1 MYKNAILPV
10 ILCGGSGTRLWPLS
24 RESYPKQYLSISSNS
39 KQSLLQ
45 ETHKR
50 ISNLKNINDPILICN
65 ESHRFIVAEQMR
77 CINTNPLSI
86 ILEPFGKNT
95 APAITLAALYAI
107 HKEND
112 PLLLVLSSDHDIKD
126 TEKFLKVINQGIE
139 YALSEKIVTFGIVPT
154 SIETGFG
161 YIETEKDTNKN
172 NISDGKKIKKFI
184 EKPNLENARKFFKD
198 NRYLWNSGMFLFK
211 AKTILDEIKKFSP
224 DILDACKKSIDK
236 SYSDLDFQ
244 RIDNVAFSK
253 CPNLS
258 IDVAVMEKTKKGIVL
273 PLEAGWSDIGS
284 WNAVW
289 ENCKKDEN
297 GNYLKGKE
305 ISPNSNNCYLR
316 SEKRLVVG
324 IGLSELVVVETGDAI
339 LISDR
344 KESQMVKNIVEEL
357 KTKNLNEGIEHKKI
371 FRPWG
376 YYISIEEG
384 DRWKVKIIEVKPNA
398 TLSLQMHH
406 HRAEHWVVV
415 SGTAKVEVD
424 ENKKILSENESAYI
438 PLGSKHRLSNPGKIP
453 LQLIEV
459 QSGSY
464 LGEDDIERIK
474 DKYGR
479 L

>member
-1 MYKNAILPV
+1 MSKNPILPV

-24 RESYPKQYLSISSNS
+24 RQSFPKQYLSINSNS
-39 KQSLLQ
+39 KDSLLQ

-50 ISNLKNINDPILICN
+50 IRNLENIKDPILICN

-86 ILEPFGKNT
+86 ILEPFGRNT
-95 APAITLAALYAI
+95 APAITLAALYAMQ
-107 HKEND
+107 KEHD
-112 PLLLVLSSDHDIKD
+112 PLLLVLSSDHEIKD
-126 TEKFLKVINQGIE
+126 QDKFLNVIDQGIK

-154 SIETGFG
+154 SVETGFG
-161 YIETEKDTNKN
+161 YIEIEKNPNKN
-172 NISDGKKIKKFI
+172 NITNGKLVKKFI
-184 EKPNLENARKFFKD
+184 EKPNLENAKKFSQD
-198 NRYLWNSGMFLFK
+198 SRYLWNSGMFLFK
-211 AKTILDEIKKFSP
+211 AKTILDEVEKFSP

-244 RIDNVAFSK
+244 RIDNDAFSK

-258 IDVAVMEKTKKGIVL
+258 IDIAVMENTEKGIVL

-284 WNAVW
+284 WEAVW
-289 ENCKKDEN
+289 ENCKKDKN
-297 GNYLKGKE
+297 GNFLKGKV
-305 ISPNSNNCYLR
+305 ISHKSKNCYLR

-324 IGLSELVVVETGDAI
+324 IGLSELIVIETGDAI

-344 KESQMVKNIVEEL
+344 KESQMVKNIVEQL
-357 KTKNLNEGIEHKKI
+357 KNKNLKEGIEHKKI
-371 FRPWG
+371 YRPWG
-376 YYISIEEG
+376 YYVTLEEG
-384 DRWKVKIIEVKPNA
+384 ERWKVKIIEIKPKA
-398 TLSLQMHH
+398 SLSLQMHH
-406 HRAEHWVVV
+406 HRAEHWIVV
-415 SGTAKVEVD
+415 SGTAKVEIND
-424 ENKKILSENESAYI
+424 NEKILCADESAYI

-453 LQLIEV
+453 LQIIEV

-474 DKYGR
+474 DEYGR